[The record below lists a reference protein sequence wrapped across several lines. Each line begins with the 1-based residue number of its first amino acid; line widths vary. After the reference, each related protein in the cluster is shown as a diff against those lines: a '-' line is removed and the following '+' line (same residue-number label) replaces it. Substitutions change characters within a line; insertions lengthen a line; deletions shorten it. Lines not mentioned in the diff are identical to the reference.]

1 MLTKVF
7 RILIFSTFC
16 LTSILTAQSSNR
28 YGDSD
33 WDDWDDEM
41 LDWYGDSRP
50 MIELNYGL
58 GKLEHDNFGE
68 GRFGD
73 IGSFELKLGYSEIDT
88 HYEDY
93 LLELDSRYIFA
104 GKIDNKIRSDN
115 ELQDHQYISESF
127 RIGIGNRQGYGY
139 KFGPAALI
147 PYNQSALLWNKFN
160 KLERNKPVPPG
171 FIDLT
176 DPQEVVD
183 RYGDSF
189 RFSSLSEAGAKFE
202 IANMFAFNV
211 SYEGTVIYPRVKVWK
226 WLGSYVIEQSGYAAL
241 GEFVEEIMDRVPAAG
256 PIMNVLLRGG
266 YQYAFY
272 LLKKEKM
279 NWPFETEAPLSYEQ
293 FKFGITLTF

>member
-1 MLTKVF
+1 MLTK
-7 RILIFSTFC
+7 LIRLIIFMTLSFATV
-16 LTSILTAQSSNR
+16 INAQSLQR
-28 YGDSD
+28 FGDHD
-33 WDDWDDEM
+33 WDDWDDDM
-41 LDWYGDSRP
+41 FDWYGDSRP
-50 MIELNYGL
+50 MIEINYGL
-58 GKLEHDNFGE
+58 GKLEHDNFSK

-93 LLELDSRYIFA
+93 LIELDSRYIFG
-104 GKIDNKIRSDN
+104 GKVDNKLRSNYD
-115 ELQDHQYISESF
+115 LKDFQYMSESF
-127 RIGIGNRQGYGY
+127 RFGFGNRQGYGY
-139 KFGPAALI
+139 KFGPAAFI

-160 KLERNKPVPPG
+160 KLERNKPLAPG
-171 FIDLT
+171 FIEKDNP
-176 DPQEVVD
+176 DIIAD
-183 RYGDSF
+183 RYGDAF

-226 WLGSYVIEQSGYAAL
+226 WLGSYIIEQSGYAAL

-279 NWPFETEAPLSYEQ
+279 NWPFDTEAPLAYEQ
-293 FKFGITLTF
+293 FKFGVTLTF